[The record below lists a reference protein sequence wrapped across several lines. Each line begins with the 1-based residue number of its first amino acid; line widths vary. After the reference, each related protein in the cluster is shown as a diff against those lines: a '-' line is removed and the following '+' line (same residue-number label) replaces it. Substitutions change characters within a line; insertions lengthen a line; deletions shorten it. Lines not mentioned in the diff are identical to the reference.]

1 MLKDFCYNNLDYL
14 FDRLA
19 DNIDLSENSPLESEI
34 IVTQTDGIKKWLSL
48 KIAEKY
54 GICCNI
60 EFLKPK
66 YLIYKLLKA
75 VHLDF
80 DDKHPLER
88 KNTFWLITKSLQ
100 DPTIDNVLKDY
111 LGDNETKL
119 AQFAYNIADLFE
131 QYFVYRP
138 DLIINWEKGE
148 LLYKDDIIEKWQFAL
163 YSKIIEKSL
172 VKSFPTAVFEK
183 LYKNKV
189 IDIDLKKLPK
199 KVSIFAISI
208 LPPFYVSIL
217 KTFSEYFDIYI
228 YLLNPSKEFWFEYQK
243 PKNNTKGL
251 HPFETLDSRNTKGSH
266 PPETPSLLLSSEEKS
281 AIEEL
286 YNVKNSL
293 LSNFGKIG
301 ADFYSN
307 LIEDFDY
314 ISLGY
319 EIEENANN
327 IGKKDYKPTMLEI
340 VKDDILNDRNMNEL
354 KKAEIEDFDGS
365 IEIHSCHSPMREVE
379 VLYNRLL
386 NIFENNPE
394 IKPSD
399 VLVMTPDISAY
410 APFIDAIFG
419 SQKIVKHFPYSI
431 SDVSFIDEDNTI
443 SIFMDILKLIKG
455 RFETS
460 KIINIIENEAIRTHF
475 SLNDTDIN
483 LLKVCIKEAAIK
495 WGIDKDF
502 RKDRGIEFSY
512 NEYSW
517 EYGIER
523 LLLSIIYESDD
534 LYEHIKAIDNIGT
547 NANDA
552 IATISVFLLDL
563 YNLYVFSKDKQ
574 HNIDDWYM
582 TLISL
587 MDQIFPNIEKAPIK
601 IRRGIIAIK
610 NSLDEMLESYNNYRA
625 DNEDIAVGIDF
636 ILEYFNR
643 NFKNKLHSY
652 RFLDGNITF
661 CEMIPM
667 RSIPFKIICVIGLNN
682 NTYPRKRKS
691 LSFDLMAQHIR
702 KGDRNLRDNDKYLF
716 LETIISAEKKL
727 YLSYVGQDIV
737 LNSNIPPSVLISQFI
752 YYLKSRF
759 IVKSTNNFEDD
770 IVVKHKIFSF
780 NPVYFTKD
788 KEPFYINYRAEDF
801 NAANVL
807 VRRGNIENKKFIDDK
822 EINSKPENNI
832 INVFD
837 LLNFFEN
844 PIEHYF
850 KKTLKVNFDEKRFS
864 LEDEEPFDLG
874 TLQEFSVKETLIDNY
889 FKEKDIKKYI
899 FKYTGILPPGGAG
912 MSEFDDAFNDVKNFL
927 SFLSEKYLLNKER
940 ITYDINFT
948 YKNSSNEE
956 YLVEGVL
963 SYFHK
968 LNVPNRRESVI
979 ENLKGYNLASY
990 RLSNTKQKNI
1000 KIPIEVRLKTYL
1012 KHLILNYYEFISG
1025 AKHLSDSYLF
1035 GKEVEDGKVAYKAY
1049 RYFTLF
1055 PQQLYKEIFN
1065 YIIDLYLSGLK
1076 KPLHFLPKY
1085 SYECF
1090 KSTKKIN
1097 YTNMINDIKKPH
1109 NRPLDNY
1116 TLFYLKDFEPAESF
1130 FDKKFIETAVKI
1142 YGYMKD
1148 AEEELND
1155 Q

>member
-19 DNIDLSENSPLESEI
+19 ENINFSESSPLESEI
-34 IVTQTDGIKKWLSL
+34 IVIQTDGIKKWLSL

-88 KNTFWLITKSLQ
+88 KNIFWLITKSLQ
-100 DPTIDNVLKDY
+100 DPSIDNVLKDY
-111 LGDNETKL
+111 LGNNETKL

-172 VKSFPTAVFEK
+172 VKSFPTAVYER
-183 LYKNKV
+183 LYKNSDIN
-189 IDIDLKKLPK
+189 IDSEKLPK

-217 KTFSEYFDIYI
+217 KTFSEYLDINI
-228 YLLNPSKEFWFEYQK
+228 YLLNPSKELWFEYQK
-243 PKNNTKGL
+243 PKENTKGL
-251 HPFETLDSRNTKGSH
+251 QAFETII
-266 PPETPSLLLSSEEKS
+266 SSEDKS
-281 AIEEL
+281 AIEES

-307 LIEDFDY
+307 LLEMFEN
-314 ISLGY
+314 ISLDY
-319 EIEENANN
+319 EIDENANN
-327 IGKKDYKPTMLEI
+327 IGKNNYKPTMLDV

-354 KKAEIEDFDGS
+354 NKTEIEDFDGS

-410 APFIDAIFG
+410 APFIDAVFG

-431 SDVSFIDEDNTI
+431 SDVSFIDEDSTI
-443 SIFMDILKLIKG
+443 SMFMDILKLIKG

-502 RKDRGIEFSY
+502 RKDKGIEFSY

-563 YNLYVFSKDKQ
+563 HKLYVFSKNK
-574 HNIDDWYM
+574 HNIDNWYM

-587 MDQIFPNIEKAPIK
+587 MDKMFPNIEQAPIK
-601 IRRGIIAIK
+601 ISRGIIAIK
-610 NSLDEMLESYNNYRA
+610 NALDEMLESYNNYRA

-667 RSIPFKIICVIGLNN
+667 RSIPFKIICIIGLNN

-691 LSFDLMAQHIR
+691 LSFDLMAGHIR
-702 KGDRNLRDNDKYLF
+702 KGDRSLRDNDKYLF

-759 IVKSTNNFEDD
+759 IVKRTDNFEDD

-788 KEPFYINYRAEDF
+788 KEPFYINYSTEDF

-807 VRRGNIENKKFIDDK
+807 VSRGNIKNKKFIDDK
-822 EINSKPENNI
+822 EINSKPEDNI
-832 INVFD
+832 INLFD
-837 LLNFFEN
+837 LLKFFEN

-850 KKTLKVNFDEKRFS
+850 KKTLKVNFDDERFS

-874 TLQEFSVKETLIDNY
+874 TLQEFLVKETLINNY

-912 MSEFDDAFNDVKNFL
+912 MSELEDAYNDVRDFL
-927 SFLSEKYLLNKER
+927 SFLSKKYFINKER

-948 YKNSSNEE
+948 YKTSDNEE
-956 YLVEGVL
+956 YLIEGVL

-968 LNVPNRRESVI
+968 LNMPKRRESVI

-990 RLSNTKQKNI
+990 RLPNTKHKNI
-1000 KIPIEVRLKTYL
+1000 TIPIEVRLKTYL

-1025 AKHLSDSYLF
+1025 AEHLSDSYLF
-1035 GKEVEDGKVAYKAY
+1035 GKEVENGKVTYKVY

-1055 PQQLYKEIFN
+1055 PQQLYEEIFH

-1085 SYECF
+1085 SYECS
-1090 KSTKKIN
+1090 KNSKKIN
-1097 YTNMINDIKKPH
+1097 YTNIINDIKKPQ
-1109 NRPLDNY
+1109 NKYPDNY

-1130 FDKKFIETAVKI
+1130 FDKTFIDTAVKI
-1142 YGYMKD
+1142 FGYMKD
-1148 AEEELND
+1148 AEEVLSD
-1155 Q
+1155 